1 MFVITLG
8 SLEAIAMTEQVMEQI
23 SYEINRDPVQVRLTN
38 LGPEMNDVADVV
50 RTLLED
56 GEYDKRKEE
65 VEMFNKLNRWKK
77 RGLRIAMMS
86 WPVPVLVDYMVLLSV
101 YHGDGTIM
109 ITHGGIEM
117 GQGINTKVAQAVAY
131 TLNISL
137 DKVRCSAPNTASS
150 PNNFAS
156 GGSRTTQAVC
166 YGAIKCCQIIL
177 DRLSTIRDVLNNPT
191 WEILVEAAFVR
202 GINLQASY
210 RLNGND
216 QQVYRSA
223 GACLAEVELDILTGE
238 HEILRV
244 DIVEDVGTSINPE
257 LDIGQVRRDTLLCC
271 YTRYK

>member
-1 MFVITLG
+1 MSICNISG
-8 SLEAIAMTEQVMEQI
+8 SLEAISMTEQIMEQI
-23 SYEINRDPVQVRLTN
+23 SYEIERDPVQVRLAN
-38 LGPEMNDVADVV
+38 LSPEMTDVADVV
-50 RTLLED
+50 QTLLKD

-86 WPVPVLVDYMVLLSV
+86 WPVPVLIDYTVLLSI

-131 TLNISL
+131 TFNISL
-137 DKVRCSAPNTASS
+137 SKVRCRPTDVASS

-177 DRLSTIRDVLNNPT
+177 DRLSVIRETLNNPT
-191 WEILVEAAFVR
+191 WEVLIESAFTR

-210 RLNGND
+210 RVNGSD
-216 QQVYRSA
+216 QEVYRSA

-244 DIVEDVGTSINPE
+244 DIIEDVGTSINPE
-257 LDIGQVRRDTLLCC
+257 LDIGQVW
-271 YTRYK
+271 

>member
-1 MFVITLG
+1 
-8 SLEAIAMTEQVMEQI
+8 MEQI
-23 SYEINRDPVQVRLTN
+23 SYEIQRDPVQVRLAN

-50 RTLLED
+50 RTVLKD
-56 GEYDKRKEE
+56 GEYEKRKKE

-86 WPVPVLVDYMVLLSV
+86 WPVPLLVDYTVLLSV
-101 YHGDGTIM
+101 YHGDGTII
-109 ITHGGIEM
+109 ITHGGNEM

-137 DKVRCSAPNTASS
+137 DKVRCSPPNVASN
-150 PNNFAS
+150 PNNFVS
-156 GGSRTTQAVC
+156 GSSRTTQAVC

-177 DRLSTIRDVLNNPT
+177 DRLSVLRETLNNPT
-191 WEILVEAAFVR
+191 WEILIEAAFTR
-202 GINLQASY
+202 GINLQTSY
-210 RLNGND
+210 RINSND

-244 DIVEDVGTSINPE
+244 DIVEDVGTSMNPE
-257 LDIGQVRRDTLLCC
+257 LDIGQVSSHKYALLLCFC
-271 YTRYK
+271 HSVIVSD